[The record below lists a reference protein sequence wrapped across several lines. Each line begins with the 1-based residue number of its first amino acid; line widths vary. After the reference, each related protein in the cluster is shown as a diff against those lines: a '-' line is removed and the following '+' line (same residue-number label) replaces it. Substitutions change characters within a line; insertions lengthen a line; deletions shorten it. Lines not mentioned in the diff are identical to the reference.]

1 MLEAIPHTKVQEQS
15 SNNAFLLPSH
25 KHKYHLQKK
34 KNICGRGRTLLGE
47 ERIVY
52 YSDQDRE

>member
-1 MLEAIPHTKVQEQS
+1 MHSFTITQAQIPFAQE
-15 SNNAFLLPSH
+15 
-25 KHKYHLQKK
+25 KK
-34 KNICGRGRTLLGE
+34 KCGRGRTLLGE